1 MDYICFHFTLLSDLS
16 SVIAEDVEKK
26 YDYVRRSPPP
36 LPGCCSSYCCCFRIF
51 RIFCFWGIRKEL
63 PEVLGGRNLRG
74 NGWVLVVASSTVSA
88 QLLPFSKKLLFVRH
102 GIRYLLLL
110 LLLSGCFKFDTTGK
124 MTQDAAVQYC
134 QGVENATLIE
144 IHNQEQ
150 KDFFVMERDVI
161 EAEGGRK
168 TCFFL
173 FL

>member
-1 MDYICFHFTLLSDLS
+1 ML
-16 SVIAEDVEKK
+16 
-26 YDYVRRSPPP
+26 
-36 LPGCCSSYCCCFRIF
+36 
-51 RIFCFWGIRKEL
+51 
-63 PEVLGGRNLRG
+63 
-74 NGWVLVVASSTVSA
+74 VASSTVSA

-110 LLLSGCFKFDTTGK
+110 LLLSGCFKFDTTAK

-168 TCFFL
+168 TCFFSSSL
-173 FL
+173 KKNKKNKQRWSENMVARRNRPGEGGRLDLDEVSSTGRGLCLVANATQRRAE